1 MMKLSSRS
9 VIASTVLAAC
19 AAAAVAQAPTSPPAA
34 AQPPAMMRDNR
45 AQHDQHM
52 QERMQQRMQRRTE
65 RLRRIL
71 QITPQQENAFNGW
84 ITAMRP
90 AAKQRPNRDELA
102 RLSTPERIERMKQL
116 RGARMAEMDR
126 RGEATKAFYAQLTP
140 AQQKAFDEISMR
152 FLRGGRGGGGH
163 GGHHGP
169 RHYG

>member
-52 QERMQQRMQRRTE
+52 QERMQRRTE

-163 GGHHGP
+163 AGHHGP
-169 RHYG
+169 RHHG